1 MDYGVYNTVLQCNNQ
16 IGKSTLLQFKYTIPD
31 FYFEIN

>member
-16 IGKSTLLQFKYTIPD
+16 IGTSALLQFKYAFSD